1 MLALIPMTARASEAL
16 EREPRAYIAQRALTR
31 GMQGAHVYSRKKE
44 QPCRPFELASCA
56 LRLNYCSAIWRWRR
70 PIAALLGRFLPKL
83 RAARKGG
90 LFLS

>member
-1 MLALIPMTARASEAL
+1 MS
-16 EREPRAYIAQRALTR
+16 IAAKRSSHAVLL
-31 GMQGAHVYSRKKE
+31 S
-44 QPCRPFELASCA
+44 
-56 LRLNYCSAIWRWRR
+56 LRLVRCGGIIAVRYGDWRR